1 MPGVVRISH
10 ALYRGLLVLYP
21 YELRSRFGPE
31 MSDVFRQQ
39 SRDAWA
45 RGGLRALLHVWS
57 LALVELLTLALPARV
72 CSAGVIVPVLSA
84 TSSLVL
90 FLLFLWGISPH
101 CHK

>member
-10 ALYRGLLVLYP
+10 CLYRRLLILYP
-21 YELRSRFGPE
+21 HELRSRFGSE

-39 SRDAWA
+39 SGDAWA